1 METTHLESVHASL
14 EQVRLLQ
21 STHVQCER
29 LLQRWQDVH
38 GIQCGLAP
46 MELLGDLVGLRNE
59 RFLGATQISRI
70 AAKAKAPDIEREV
83 LFLQELLNMARNL
96 PVQLFDGE
104 QGRMK
109 VIDAMQESVDEAI
122 RREDEY
128 LASLGDA

>member
-1 METTHLESVHASL
+1 MSTGSSAG
-14 EQVRLLQ
+14 LL
-21 STHVQCER
+21 
-29 LLQRWQDVH
+29 L
-38 GIQCGLAP
+38 
-46 MELLGDLVGLRNE
+46 MELLGDLVDLRKE
-59 RFLGATQISRI
+59 HFLGAMQIDRI
-70 AAKAKAPDIEREV
+70 ASKAKAPDIEREV

-109 VIDAMQESVDEAI
+109 VIDAVQESVDAAI